1 MATTK
6 IWDVKGWLGKVVIYI
21 ENPAKTE
28 NPAFYQKADM
38 TETQAQGLTDV
49 IEYAV
54 NSDKTEMQYYVSGV
68 NCSTL
73 TARDEMIAVKKRY
86 GKEDGIVAFHGY
98 QSFAEGEV
106 TPDLAHEIGVR
117 LAEELWGEHFQVLVA
132 THLDKANH
140 IHNHFV
146 LNSVSF
152 LDGKRYNDCT
162 ATYMEMRKASDR
174 LCREYNLSVIENP
187 RRGKTKQ
194 YGEYKAEKEGKYTY
208 RSLVKADIDRLITK
222 AVTDKQFFYLLKQAG
237 YEIKRGK
244 DITVRP
250 RDKPR
255 GLKLQRNFGE
265 EYSYENICK
274 RILTNR
280 HPLSAGKEKKEN
292 PKKHYNVMV
301 QTDRIGKIGG
311 LRGLYYRYCFELGI
325 LPKRKISPAKMH
337 FLLREDL
344 TKLDELVKET
354 RLLGTYHIS
363 TDSELFLFQ
372 EQRDQKIQ
380 QLSDR
385 RAELRKKIR
394 TKAGQ
399 ENAGEFREEIAG
411 LTKEIRTL
419 REEVVL
425 CDRIAERS
433 QIIQKKLRVVQEE
446 RQQGKEEKIYE
457 HRRRSGRTNCSDEF
471 ERS

>member
-28 NPAFYQKADM
+28 NPAFYQKIDM

-54 NSDKTEMQYYVSGV
+54 NSEKTEKQFYVSAV
-68 NCSTL
+68 NCSAM
-73 TARDEMIAVKKRY
+73 TAREEMMAVKKRY

-106 TPDLAHEIGVR
+106 TPDIAHEIGVR
-117 LAEELWGEHFQVLVA
+117 LAEELWGERFQVLIA

-152 LDGKRYNDCT
+152 LDGRRYNDCI
-162 ATYMEMRKASDR
+162 ATYMEMRKTSDR

-187 RRGKTKQ
+187 KRGKTKQ
-194 YGEYKAEKEGKYTY
+194 YGEYRAEKEGRYTY
-208 RSLVKADIDRLITK
+208 RSLVKADIDRLI
-222 AVTDKQFFYLLKQAG
+222 AQSATDKQFFYLLAQEG
-237 YEIKRGK
+237 YEVKRGK

-250 RDKPR
+250 KDKPR
-255 GLKLQRNFGE
+255 GLKLERNFGE
-265 EYSYENICK
+265 QYSYVNICK
-274 RILTNR
+274 RILENR
-280 HPLSAGKEKKEN
+280 HPVSVVKERRGKT
-292 PKKHYNVMV
+292 KKHYKVTV
-301 QTDRIGKIGG
+301 QTGKSRKIGG

-325 LPKRKISPAKMH
+325 LPKRKISMKKLH

-344 TKLDELVKET
+344 TKLDEIAKET
-354 RLLGTYHIS
+354 RLLGTYRIG
-363 TDSELFLFQ
+363 TDTELFLLQ
-372 EQRDQKIQ
+372 EKKNLELE

-385 RAELRKKIR
+385 RKGLRKRIQ
-394 TKAGQ
+394 TKAGK
-399 ENAGEFREEIAG
+399 ENAEGIRKEIAG
-411 LTKEIRTL
+411 LSKEIRKL
-419 REEVVL
+419 RKEVVL
-425 CDRIAERS
+425 CDKIAERS
-433 QIIQKKLRVVQEE
+433 QSIKEKLHVLQKE
-446 RQQGKEEKIYE
+446 RQQGKEEMSHEY
-457 HRRRSGRTNCSDEF
+457 RRRSSRAGGTNEP

>member
-54 NSDKTEMQYYVSGV
+54 NSDKTEMQYYVSAL

-73 TARDEMIAVKKRY
+73 TARDEMMAVKKRY

-106 TPDLAHEIGVR
+106 TPDMAHEIGVR
-117 LAEELWGEHFQVLVA
+117 LAEELWGERFQVLIA

-152 LDGKRYNDCT
+152 LDGRRYNDCT

-187 RRGKTKQ
+187 KRGKTKH
-194 YGEYKAEKEGKYTY
+194 YGEYRAEKEGRYTY
-208 RSLVKADIDRLITK
+208 RSLVKADIDRLI
-222 AVTDKQFFYLLKQAG
+222 AQAATDKQFFYLLKQAG
-237 YEIKRGK
+237 YEVKRGK

-250 RDKPR
+250 KDKPR
-255 GLKLQRNFGE
+255 GLKLERNFGM

-274 RILTNR
+274 RILENPSPMLITG
-280 HPLSAGKEKKEN
+280 GKEKV
-292 PKKHYNVMV
+292 KKHFSVTV
-301 QTDRIGKIGG
+301 RKEKGRKIGG
-311 LRGLYYRYCFELGI
+311 LRGLYFRYCYELGI

-344 TKLDELVKET
+344 TKLDEIARET
-354 RLLGTYHIS
+354 RLLGMYHIG

-372 EQRDQKIQ
+372 KKRKQEMG

-385 RAELRKKIR
+385 RKELRKTIR
-394 TKAGQ
+394 TKAGKA
-399 ENAGEFREEIAG
+399 NAAELRKEIAG
-411 LTKEIRTL
+411 LSKEIHKL
-419 REEVVL
+419 REEVIL
-425 CDRIAERS
+425 CDKIVERS
-433 QIIQKKLRVVQEE
+433 QSMKEKLLVVQKE
-446 RQQGKEEKIYE
+446 RQQGKEEISHE
-457 HRRRSGRTNCSDEF
+457 HRRRSRRANDTHEP
-471 ERS
+471 ERR

>member
-1 MATTK
+1 MAVTK

-28 NPAFYQKADM
+28 NPAFYEKGGM

-54 NSDKTEMQYYVSGV
+54 NAEKTEKQYYVSAV

-73 TARDEMIAVKKRY
+73 TARSEMMAVKRRF

-106 TPDLAHEIGVR
+106 TPDMAHEIGVR
-117 LAEELWGEHFQVLVA
+117 LAEELWGERFQVLVA

-174 LCREYNLSVIENP
+174 LCREYSLSVVENP
-187 RRGKTKQ
+187 KRGKGKQ
-194 YGEYKAEKEGKYTY
+194 YGEYRAEKEGKYTY
-208 RSLVKADIDRLITK
+208 RSLVKADIDRLI
-222 AVTDKQFFYLLKQAG
+222 AQAATDKQFFYLLRQEG
-237 YEIKRGK
+237 YEVKRGR
-244 DITVRP
+244 DITVRQ

-255 GLKLQRNFGE
+255 GLKLERNFGA
-265 EYSYENICK
+265 EYSYERICQ
-274 RILTNR
+274 RILESR
-280 HPLSAGKEKKEN
+280 RLLPAMQGRGGQ
-292 PKKHYNVMV
+292 KKHYQIKIQKNKAK
-301 QTDRIGKIGG
+301 RIGG

-325 LPKRKISPAKMH
+325 FPKQKHSPAKTH

-344 TKLDELVKET
+344 AKMEQIIRET
-354 RLLGTYHIS
+354 RLLGTYHIDTES
-363 TDSELFLFQ
+363 GLFSFR
-372 EQRDQKIQ
+372 EQRQQEIG
-380 QLSDR
+380 QLSER
-385 RAELRKKIR
+385 RSSLKRLLR

-399 ENAGEFREEIAG
+399 EEPEELKKEIAG
-411 LTKEIRTL
+411 ITGEIKKMRK
-419 REEVVL
+419 EVVL
-425 CDRIAERS
+425 CDGIAERS
-433 QIIQKKLRVVQEE
+433 GVMREKLQAVQRE
-446 RQQGKEEKIYE
+446 RQKGKEGTAHEY
-457 HRRRSGRTNCSDEF
+457 RRRSGRADGADEPQ
-471 ERS
+471 RG

>member
-1 MATTK
+1 MAVTK

-28 NPAFYQKADM
+28 NPDFYEKEGM

-54 NSDKTEMQYYVSGV
+54 NAEKTEKQYYVSAV

-73 TARDEMIAVKKRY
+73 TARSEMMAVKKRF

-106 TPDLAHEIGVR
+106 TPDMAHEIGVR
-117 LAEELWGEHFQVLVA
+117 LAEELWGERFQVLIA

-174 LCREYNLSVIENP
+174 LCREYNLSVVENP
-187 RRGKTKQ
+187 KRGKGKQ
-194 YGEYKAEKEGKYTY
+194 YGEYKAEKEGRYTY
-208 RSLVKADIDRLITK
+208 RSLVKADIDRLITQ
-222 AVTDKQFFYLLKQAG
+222 AATDKQFFYLLKQEG
-237 YEIKRGK
+237 YEVKRGK
-244 DITVRP
+244 DITVRQ

-255 GLKLQRNFGE
+255 GLKLERNFGA
-265 EYSYENICK
+265 EYSYERICQ
-274 RILTNR
+274 RILESRRTLPAMQGR
-280 HPLSAGKEKKEN
+280 GKQ
-292 PKKHYNVMV
+292 KKHYQITV
-301 QTDRIGKIGG
+301 QKKKVKRIGG

-325 LPKRKISPAKMH
+325 FQKQKHSPAKTH

-344 TKLDELVKET
+344 AKLEQIAKET
-354 RLLGTYHIS
+354 RLLGTYHIDTES
-363 TDSELFLFQ
+363 GLFLFREKRVQ
-372 EQRDQKIQ
+372 EMG
-380 QLSDR
+380 QLSDKRSDLR
-385 RAELRKKIR
+385 RTLR
-394 TKAGQ
+394 TKAG
-399 ENAGEFREEIAG
+399 REKSEELKGEIAG
-411 LTKEIRTL
+411 LSKEIGRL
-419 REEVVL
+419 RKEVVL
-425 CDRIAERS
+425 CDGIAERS
-433 QIIQKKLRVVQEE
+433 GVMREKLQAVQKE
-446 RQQGKEEKIYE
+446 RQQGKEEKAYE
-457 HRRRSGRTNCSDEF
+457 HRRRSGRAVGADEP